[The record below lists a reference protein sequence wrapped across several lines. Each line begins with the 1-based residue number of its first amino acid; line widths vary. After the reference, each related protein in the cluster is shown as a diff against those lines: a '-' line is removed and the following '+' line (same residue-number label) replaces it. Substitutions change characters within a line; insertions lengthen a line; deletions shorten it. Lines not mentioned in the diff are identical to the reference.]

1 MKNHFPPRIA
11 VICGPTGVGKTTA
24 AIAVAST
31 LDAEIISADSM
42 QVYRYMDIGTAKP
55 SALEQARIPHHMIDI
70 VDPDEP
76 FDAQQ
81 YADMSQNL
89 VLELAAQGVPVL
101 VAGGTGFYIRALIHG
116 LFESGSGNS
125 EIRHHLKKE
134 ADTMGTDALYQRLQ
148 KCDPKAAAKIHFNDA
163 FRIIRALE
171 IFETTGQ
178 PISAHHQEHR
188 LASPLFDVLKIGLYR
203 HRDVL
208 YERINRRV
216 DLMVEEG
223 LVDEVKS
230 LRKRG
235 YSPELKPF
243 QSIGYRHILDFF
255 EGRLSW
261 DDTLQTLK
269 QDTRHYAK
277 RQLTWFNADSQ
288 VKWIDADHLDEITN
302 TIKSFMYS

>member
-1 MKNHFPPRIA
+1 MKSHFPPRIA

-24 AIAVAST
+24 AIEAASA

-55 SALEQARIPHHMIDI
+55 STLEQARIPHHMIDI

-76 FDAQQ
+76 FDAQR

-89 VLELAAQGVPVL
+89 IFKLAEQGVPVL

-125 EIRHHLKKE
+125 EIRLNLNKE
-134 ADTMGTDALYQRLQ
+134 AEAKGTDELYQRLC
-148 KCDPKAAAKIHFNDA
+148 KCDPDAAAKIHPHDA
-163 FRIIRALE
+163 FRIVRALE
-171 IFETTGQ
+171 IYETTGQ
-178 PISAHHQEHR
+178 PISACQQEHR
-188 LASPLFDVLKIGLYR
+188 LAPPLFDVLKIGLFR
-203 HRDVL
+203 QRDIL

-235 YSPELKPF
+235 YSSELKPL

-261 DDTLQTLK
+261 DDTLLTLK